1 MQNNQLSE
9 QLIPVAELLPDIFWI
24 VESDSQVSFSNKRWL
39 EFAGLKDEQ
48 NSEKQNFPPQAV
60 IHKEDFEHLESLWK
74 TAIQTKQP
82 FSTEVRLLKADGN
95 YIWHLLRANP
105 DLKSDSWL
113 VVCTDVHSFKT
124 IQSMFQLVLD
134 NIPISIFWKNRE
146 SQYLGCN
153 QLFANDMGKKTTE
166 ELLGKSD
173 YDTSSSKEQCEFFIA
188 CDRKVMESNVP
199 EYHIIEPQR
208 RASGKQAW
216 LDTSKIPLHDAG
228 GKVVGLLGMYE
239 DITERVTVDQQRD
252 DFVATL
258 THDIKNPLVG
268 TNRVLELFLAGTLGV
283 LDSNQQN
290 IIAQIKDSNKALI
303 EMVEN
308 LLKIY
313 KTESQTWSS
322 ENQKVDLCEMLERVI
337 KRNEINAQQKECQF
351 NFVKLKEKA
360 LIDGKNHSI
369 ERVVQ
374 NLLDNAFKFVE
385 QKGTVEVKLARNNN
399 HYEISVKDNGPGI
412 EIEDQKHLFDRFWQ
426 GKPGKKY
433 THGTGLGLYLCKQ
446 IVEAHRG
453 KITCKST
460 PKKGTTFTV
469 TLPSRQPTGTDT
481 FDK

>member
-1 MQNNQLSE
+1 
-9 QLIPVAELLPDIFWI
+9 
-24 VESDSQVSFSNKRWL
+24 
-39 EFAGLKDEQ
+39 
-48 NSEKQNFPPQAV
+48 
-60 IHKEDFEHLESLWK
+60 
-74 TAIQTKQP
+74 
-82 FSTEVRLLKADGN
+82 
-95 YIWHLLRANP
+95 
-105 DLKSDSWL
+105 
-113 VVCTDVHSFKT
+113 
-124 IQSMFQLVLD
+124 
-134 NIPISIFWKNRE
+134 
-146 SQYLGCN
+146 
-153 QLFANDMGKKTTE
+153 
-166 ELLGKSD
+166 
-173 YDTSSSKEQCEFFIA
+173 
-188 CDRKVMESNVP
+188 
-199 EYHIIEPQR
+199 
-208 RASGKQAW
+208 
-216 LDTSKIPLHDAG
+216 
-228 GKVVGLLGMYE
+228 
-239 DITERVTVDQQRD
+239 
-252 DFVATL
+252 
-258 THDIKNPLVG
+258 
-268 TNRVLELFLAGTLGV
+268 
-283 LDSNQQN
+283 
-290 IIAQIKDSNKALI
+290 
-303 EMVEN
+303 MVEN